1 MSVALILSP
10 ASLFRRTRYI
20 PIAKDLNTMPTP
32 LDFPARGKI
41 LRIENNLVVF
51 NPAGTTYEMHLV
63 NATGGDLPAPSMQAI
78 SCHIRA
84 KARKIWTMASGGNFV
99 TPIFGTPRVL
109 QGRVRYLEE
118 GLAVVHAGAPVILTL
133 PADPTA
139 FDLVNGPVIPGGLIN
154 ATLVPGTTFEMVRAG
169 AVAGA

>member
-1 MSVALILSP
+1 
-10 ASLFRRTRYI
+10 
-20 PIAKDLNTMPTP
+20 MPTP

-51 NPAGTTYEMHLV
+51 NPAGTTYELHLV
-63 NATGGDLPAPSMQAI
+63 SATGELPEPSPRTV

-84 KARKIWTMASGGNFV
+84 KGRKIWTMASGGNFV

-109 QGRVRYLEE
+109 QGRVRSLEE
-118 GLAVVHAGAPVILTL
+118 GLAVVQAGVPVILTL
-133 PADPTA
+133 PADPVA
-139 FDLVNGPVIPGGLIN
+139 FDLVNGPVVPAGLVN
-154 ATLVPGTTFEMVRAG
+154 ATLVPGTTFELVRT

>member
-1 MSVALILSP
+1 
-10 ASLFRRTRYI
+10 
-20 PIAKDLNTMPTP
+20 MPTP

-63 NATGGDLPAPSMQAI
+63 NAAGDLPAPTPRAI

-84 KARKIWTMASGGNFV
+84 TARKIWTMASGGNFV

-109 QGRVRYLEE
+109 QGRVRYLED
-118 GLAVVHAGAPVILTL
+118 GLAVVHAGVPVILAL

-139 FDLVNGPVIPGGLIN
+139 FDLVNGPVIPGSMMN
-154 ATLVPGTTFEMVRAG
+154 ATLVPGTTFELVRA

>member
-1 MSVALILSP
+1 MA
-10 ASLFRRTRYI
+10 
-20 PIAKDLNTMPTP
+20 TP

-41 LRIENNLVVF
+41 LRIENNLVIF
-51 NPAGTTYEMHLV
+51 NPSGTTYELHLV
-63 NATGGDLPAPSMQAI
+63 SAGGDLPEPSSRVV

-84 KARKIWTMASGGNFV
+84 TARKVWTMASGGNFV

-118 GLAVVHAGAPVILTL
+118 GLAVIQGGVPIVLTL

-139 FDLVNGPVIPGGLIN
+139 FDLVNGPVVPAGMLN
-154 ATLVPGTTFEMVRAG
+154 ATLVPGTTIELVRTAVVG
-169 AVAGA
+169 A

>member
-1 MSVALILSP
+1 
-10 ASLFRRTRYI
+10 
-20 PIAKDLNTMPTP
+20 MPTP

-63 NATGGDLPAPSMQAI
+63 NAAGDLPEPSPRAV

-84 KARKIWTMASGGNFV
+84 SARKVWTMASGGNFV

-118 GLAVVHAGAPVILTL
+118 GLAVVHAGVPVILTL

-139 FDLVNGPVIPGGLIN
+139 FDLVNGPVIPAGLIN
-154 ATLVPGTTFEMVRAG
+154 ATLIPGTTFELVRTSAATG
-169 AVAGA
+169 V